1 MTTLHGILPVLATPF
16 DASGEIVESDV
27 RALVRWVLDQG
38 AHGLSAVGEASESPR
53 MTREERQR
61 LAEIVFDE
69 AAGRVPVIV
78 GVSAPN
84 PRESAILAEHAA
96 SLGAAA
102 VFLMPTAGAS
112 YDETLTGFRR
122 VADAGGIPLMLQ
134 DLYAPMPV
142 PTIERLVQAE
152 PRIRYVKEEVQ
163 LPAIATLKMSEIRAA
178 VGDGLL
184 LLGGRGGQ
192 ALLSEL
198 RRGAVASMPACIG
211 VRGLVATFNAWTAG
225 DEIAAREAF
234 AQVAPVLL
242 MRAQYA
248 HQIGKAYLRHI
259 GIFSTTFVREPS
271 GPPADAI
278 DLDELVQAT
287 ERAESM
293 LTQAVAR

>member
-1 MTTLHGILPVLATPF
+1 MTTLRGILPVLATPF
-16 DASGEIVESDV
+16 DASGEIVESEV
-27 RALVRWVLDQG
+27 RALVRWLLEQG
-38 AHGLSAVGEASESPR
+38 AHGLSAVGEASESSR
-53 MTREERQR
+53 MTREERFR

-84 PRESAILAEHAA
+84 SRESAILAEHAA

-102 VFLMPTAGAS
+102 VFLMPSPGAS
-112 YDETLTGFRR
+112 YDETLAGFRR
-122 VADAGGIPLMLQ
+122 VADACGVPLMLQ
-134 DLYAPMPV
+134 DLYAPLPV
-142 PTIERLVQAE
+142 PTIARLVETE
-152 PRIRYVKEEVQ
+152 PRIRYLKEEVQ
-163 LPAIATLKMSEIRAA
+163 LPAIATLKMSEIRAT

-184 LLGGRGGQ
+184 LFGGRGGQ

-211 VRGLVATFNAWTAG
+211 VRGLSATFDAWSSG
-225 DEIAAREAF
+225 DEAAAREAF
-234 AQVAPVLL
+234 ARIAPVLL

-259 GIFSTTFVREPS
+259 GIFSTTFVREPA
-271 GPPADAI
+271 GPPCDEI

-287 ERAESM
+287 ARAESG
-293 LTQAVAR
+293 TA